1 MVKPETVLRWHRKG
15 FGCFGLRDLAHAV
28 GIEPQC
34 QRTFRN
40 LLRRMSRENPLW
52 GATRIHGELLKLG
65 IQMSEAAV
73 SKYWVR
79 HPKLKS
85 QDWRTFLQKH
95 MGCSASVDFFVAPT
109 ATFRLLF
116 VFIVLQHE
124 RRRMVHFSV
133 TAHPTSEWTVQ
144 QPAVRAQNPFGS
156 IKWKG
161 QATWSGDAGVI
172 PRSCK
177 TSFELVPNLR
187 PGCDMTLS
195 LNHEH

>member
-1 MVKPETVLRWHRKG
+1 
-15 FGCFGLRDLAHAV
+15 
-28 GIEPQC
+28 
-34 QRTFRN
+34 
-40 LLRRMSRENPLW
+40 
-52 GATRIHGELLKLG
+52 
-65 IQMSEAAV
+65 MSEAAV

-109 ATFRLLF
+109 ATFRLL
-116 VFIVLQHE
+116 LSSSCCST
-124 RRRMVHFSV
+124 SV
-133 TAHPTSEWTVQ
+133 VAWCISASLRTPHQNGPWL